1 MPCGLG
7 GNKTTQRKL
16 VLLGDG
22 ACGKTSLLNVF
33 TRGYFPT
40 VYEPTV
46 FENYVHDIFVD
57 NVHIEL
63 SLWDTAGQE
72 EFDRLRSLSY
82 DDTHAIMLCFS
93 VDSKDSLENV
103 ESKWVGEIAEN
114 CQGVKLVLVALK
126 CDLREQAGDDEAS
139 AAEGSQPREKKD
151 MIDYNQGLEVAR
163 RINAL
168 RYLECSAMR
177 NRGVNEAFTEAAR
190 VALSV
195 KGAGS
200 KDNSTC
206 DVILFP
212 LSRRTDSHVVDHR
225 PSPFT
230 RRTLEFLKRQN
241 KPNYTPSLLSPS
253 AAFPPFSRP
262 VDSRQAL
269 IAMLTRKVSPLHI
282 YVEHPRENGS
292 GASGYNALFNY
303 LAADFVA
310 ASRGDLGVSWA
321 RQTR

>member
-7 GNKTTQRKL
+7 GSTTTQRKL

-57 NVHIEL
+57 GTHIEL

-103 ESKWVGEIAEN
+103 ESKWVAEIAEN

-126 CDLREQAGDDEAS
+126 CDLREQGDEEGAADAG
-139 AAEGSQPREKKD
+139 EGAHREKKE
-151 MIDYNQGLEVAR
+151 MINYNQGLEVAR

-195 KGAGS
+195 KSGGG
-200 KDNSTC
+200 KDDKKC
-206 DVILFP
+206 DV
-212 LSRRTDSHVVDHR
+212 
-225 PSPFT
+225 
-230 RRTLEFLKRQN
+230 
-241 KPNYTPSLLSPS
+241 
-253 AAFPPFSRP
+253 
-262 VDSRQAL
+262 
-269 IAMLTRKVSPLHI
+269 M
-282 YVEHPRENGS
+282 
-292 GASGYNALFNY
+292 
-303 LAADFVA
+303 
-310 ASRGDLGVSWA
+310 
-321 RQTR
+321 

>member
-1 MPCGLG
+1 MLCGG
-7 GNKTTQRKL
+7 SKTVQRKL

-82 DDTHAIMLCFS
+82 DDTDLIMLCYS

-103 ESKWVGEIAEN
+103 ESKWVGEITDN
-114 CQGVKLVLVALK
+114 CPGVKLVLVALK
-126 CDLREQAGDDEAS
+126 CDLREAGEDDAEDTAAAATVGDSTS
-139 AAEGSQPREKKD
+139 AADADKTASKSDATDIGSETLPAGSTATGSAAREKKP
-151 MIDYNQGLEVAR
+151 MINYDQGLEVAR

-195 KGAGS
+195 KKDREGS
-200 KDNSTC
+200 SCT
-206 DVILFP
+206 V
-212 LSRRTDSHVVDHR
+212 
-225 PSPFT
+225 
-230 RRTLEFLKRQN
+230 
-241 KPNYTPSLLSPS
+241 
-253 AAFPPFSRP
+253 
-262 VDSRQAL
+262 
-269 IAMLTRKVSPLHI
+269 M
-282 YVEHPRENGS
+282 
-292 GASGYNALFNY
+292 
-303 LAADFVA
+303 
-310 ASRGDLGVSWA
+310 
-321 RQTR
+321 

>member
-1 MPCGLG
+1 MPLCGG
-7 GNKTTQRKL
+7 GKTASRKL

-57 NVHIEL
+57 GVHIEL

-82 DDTHAIMLCFS
+82 DDTHTIMLCFS
-93 VDSKDSLENV
+93 VDSRDSLENV

-126 CDLREQAGDDEAS
+126 CDLRASSDDDDDGADEDP
-139 AAEGSQPREKKD
+139 SQPRKEKD
-151 MIDYNQGLEVAR
+151 MIDYKEGLEVAK
-163 RINAL
+163 RIQAL
-168 RYLECSAMR
+168 RYLECSAKR

-195 KGAGS
+195 KTGTSNKSS
-200 KDNSTC
+200 KCT
-206 DVILFP
+206 V
-212 LSRRTDSHVVDHR
+212 
-225 PSPFT
+225 
-230 RRTLEFLKRQN
+230 
-241 KPNYTPSLLSPS
+241 
-253 AAFPPFSRP
+253 
-262 VDSRQAL
+262 
-269 IAMLTRKVSPLHI
+269 M
-282 YVEHPRENGS
+282 
-292 GASGYNALFNY
+292 
-303 LAADFVA
+303 
-310 ASRGDLGVSWA
+310 
-321 RQTR
+321 

>member
-1 MPCGLG
+1 MPSLCG

-126 CDLREQAGDDEAS
+126 CDLRENTDEDAE
-139 AAEGSQPREKKD
+139 AEGMDGAPREKKE
-151 MIDYNQGLEVAR
+151 MINYDQGLEVAR

-195 KGAGS
+195 KGVSG
-200 KDNSTC
+200 KDDGKCT
-206 DVILFP
+206 I
-212 LSRRTDSHVVDHR
+212 
-225 PSPFT
+225 
-230 RRTLEFLKRQN
+230 
-241 KPNYTPSLLSPS
+241 
-253 AAFPPFSRP
+253 
-262 VDSRQAL
+262 
-269 IAMLTRKVSPLHI
+269 M
-282 YVEHPRENGS
+282 
-292 GASGYNALFNY
+292 
-303 LAADFVA
+303 
-310 ASRGDLGVSWA
+310 
-321 RQTR
+321 

>member
-1 MPCGLG
+1 MPLCGG
-7 GNKTTQRKL
+7 GKTVSRKL

-57 NVHIEL
+57 GVHIEL

-82 DDTHAIMLCFS
+82 DDTHTIMLCFS

-126 CDLREQAGDDEAS
+126 CDLRASSDDDE
-139 AAEGSQPREKKD
+139 EGDPAQPRKEKD
-151 MIDYNQGLEVAR
+151 MIDYKEGLEVAR
-163 RINAL
+163 RIQAL
-168 RYLECSAMR
+168 RYLECSAKR

-195 KGAGS
+195 KTGTS
-200 KDNSTC
+200 SSS
-206 DVILFP
+206 
-212 LSRRTDSHVVDHR
+212 SRCTV
-225 PSPFT
+225 
-230 RRTLEFLKRQN
+230 
-241 KPNYTPSLLSPS
+241 
-253 AAFPPFSRP
+253 
-262 VDSRQAL
+262 
-269 IAMLTRKVSPLHI
+269 M
-282 YVEHPRENGS
+282 
-292 GASGYNALFNY
+292 
-303 LAADFVA
+303 
-310 ASRGDLGVSWA
+310 
-321 RQTR
+321 

>member
-1 MPCGLG
+1 M
-7 GNKTTQRKL
+7 
-16 VLLGDG
+16 LLGDG

-126 CDLREQAGDDEAS
+126 CDLREQNTDDEGG
-139 AAEGSQPREKKD
+139 AEEGREGGNREKKE
-151 MIDYNQGLEVAR
+151 MINYNQGLEVAR

-195 KGAGS
+195 KQNGG
-200 KDNSTC
+200 KDEGKC
-206 DVILFP
+206 
-212 LSRRTDSHVVDHR
+212 VV
-225 PSPFT
+225 
-230 RRTLEFLKRQN
+230 
-241 KPNYTPSLLSPS
+241 
-253 AAFPPFSRP
+253 
-262 VDSRQAL
+262 
-269 IAMLTRKVSPLHI
+269 M
-282 YVEHPRENGS
+282 
-292 GASGYNALFNY
+292 
-303 LAADFVA
+303 
-310 ASRGDLGVSWA
+310 
-321 RQTR
+321 

>member
-1 MPCGLG
+1 MPALCGG
-7 GNKTTQRKL
+7 SKTVQRKL

-82 DDTHAIMLCFS
+82 EETNERGANTPTATTDDTDLIMLCYS
-93 VDSKDSLENV
+93 VDSRDSLENV
-103 ESKWVGEIAEN
+103 ESKWVGEIADN
-114 CQGVKLVLVALK
+114 CPGVKLVLVALK
-126 CDLREQAGDDEAS
+126 CDLRESGDEDEADNAAAS
-139 AAEGSQPREKKD
+139 AADGSNPQPQREKKP
-151 MIDYNQGLEVAR
+151 MITYDSGLEVAR

-195 KGAGS
+195 K
-200 KDNSTC
+200 KDREGDKC
-206 DVILFP
+206 
-212 LSRRTDSHVVDHR
+212 VV
-225 PSPFT
+225 
-230 RRTLEFLKRQN
+230 
-241 KPNYTPSLLSPS
+241 
-253 AAFPPFSRP
+253 
-262 VDSRQAL
+262 
-269 IAMLTRKVSPLHI
+269 M
-282 YVEHPRENGS
+282 
-292 GASGYNALFNY
+292 
-303 LAADFVA
+303 
-310 ASRGDLGVSWA
+310 
-321 RQTR
+321 

>member
-1 MPCGLG
+1 MPLCGG
-7 GNKTTQRKL
+7 SKTAQRKL

-82 DDTHAIMLCFS
+82 AAYVRDAIANKINATNKGRPDDTDLIMLCYS

-103 ESKWVGEIAEN
+103 ESKWVGEIADN
-114 CQGVKLVLVALK
+114 CAGVKLVLIALK
-126 CDLREQAGDDEAS
+126 CDLRERGNDDEDGEENVPS
-139 AAEGSQPREKKD
+139 TLPPEVAAIERPSGPLIEYDK
-151 MIDYNQGLEVAR
+151 GLEVAK
-163 RINAL
+163 RIGAS
-168 RYLECSAMR
+168 RYLECSAMK

-195 KGAGS
+195 KKERDDS
-200 KDNSTC
+200 KCT
-206 DVILFP
+206 V
-212 LSRRTDSHVVDHR
+212 
-225 PSPFT
+225 
-230 RRTLEFLKRQN
+230 
-241 KPNYTPSLLSPS
+241 
-253 AAFPPFSRP
+253 
-262 VDSRQAL
+262 
-269 IAMLTRKVSPLHI
+269 M
-282 YVEHPRENGS
+282 
-292 GASGYNALFNY
+292 
-303 LAADFVA
+303 
-310 ASRGDLGVSWA
+310 
-321 RQTR
+321 